1 MRSLIRNFFISV
13 IVGGAFMGGVIL
25 LKRNYD
31 LLANKNSDV
40 SEENTIIQEVEE
52 SEDETVVIEETEELE
67 DETVV
72 IEETEESE
80 DDTVVIEETEE
91 SSEIDV

>member
-13 IVGGAFMGGVIL
+13 IVGGTFMGGVIL

-40 SEENTIIQEVEE
+40 SEDETVVIEETEE
-52 SEDETVVIEETEELE
+52 SEDETVVIEETEESE
-67 DETVV
+67 DE
-72 IEETEESE
+72 
-80 DDTVVIEETEE
+80 TVVIEETEE